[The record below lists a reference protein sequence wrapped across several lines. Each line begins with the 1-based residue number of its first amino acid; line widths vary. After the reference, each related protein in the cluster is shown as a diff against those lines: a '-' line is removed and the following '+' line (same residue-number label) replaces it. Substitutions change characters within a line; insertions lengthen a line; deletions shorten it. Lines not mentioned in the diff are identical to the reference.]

1 MTPGRIVVV
10 LGATGER
17 DPGKRAPLGFTAAR
31 YAEVVVVTDES
42 AFSDDAADLRDAVA
56 AGARRAGTAEVV
68 VIPDRGEAIAVA
80 VDLAG
85 AGDTVLLAGRG
96 HDPALV
102 DDGVAT
108 AFDDRAALR
117 NALLTR
123 AY

>member
-1 MTPGRIVVV
+1 M
-10 LGATGER
+10 
-17 DPGKRAPLGFTAAR
+17 
-31 YAEVVVVTDES
+31 
-42 AFSDDAADLRDAVA
+42 
-56 AGARRAGTAEVV
+56 
-68 VIPDRGEAIAVA
+68 IPDRGEAIAVA